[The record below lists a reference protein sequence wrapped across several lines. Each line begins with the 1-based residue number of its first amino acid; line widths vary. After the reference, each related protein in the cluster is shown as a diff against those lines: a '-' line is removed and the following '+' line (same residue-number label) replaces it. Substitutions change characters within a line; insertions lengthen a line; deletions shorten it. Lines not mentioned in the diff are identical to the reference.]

1 MGEVTNPFGQH
12 AQQGQVHLE
21 STLRVVG
28 MEVFADGDAA
38 DRGVAVTQLSQ
49 APLGVQTAQQG

>member
-1 MGEVTNPFGQH
+1 
-12 AQQGQVHLE
+12 
-21 STLRVVG
+21 